1 MSEIIEASDVEI
13 VDEKQV
19 KKVSKKDKKPKIFI
33 ENIFGAI
40 SLFIDFFLIL
50 LCIKNIEFTQS
61 GGFAAIF
68 GLLATFPFF
77 LLLCAIQLFFS
88 APAFFSSFDI
98 AKKWKFQN
106 KEYNVLAIIWG
117 VSFLVPFI
125 LFSIVMISSVIP
137 RPSNNGSS
145 SVAQIM
151 LLF

>member
-1 MSEIIEASDVEI
+1 MSEIIEATDVEI
-13 VDEKQV
+13 IDEKPV

-40 SLFIDFFLIL
+40 SLFIDFFLVL

-61 GGFAAIF
+61 GGFSAVF
-68 GLLATFPFF
+68 GLLSTFPFF
-77 LLLCAIQLFFS
+77 MLLCVIQLFFS

-106 KEYNVLAIIWG
+106 KEYNVLSIIWG

-125 LFSIVMISSVIP
+125 LFLIVMISSVIP
-137 RPSNNGSS
+137 YQSNKGIS